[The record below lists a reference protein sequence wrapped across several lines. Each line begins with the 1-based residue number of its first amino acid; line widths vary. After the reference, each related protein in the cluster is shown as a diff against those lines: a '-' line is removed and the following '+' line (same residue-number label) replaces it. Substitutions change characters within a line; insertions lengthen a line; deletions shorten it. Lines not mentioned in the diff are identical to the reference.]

1 MKGLTRPLVA
11 KLKTSPNAML
21 MGRAGSA
28 FLKMARSSSVKQ
40 RPIKMAT
47 KHARVVFQSPYDD
60 AFPTKTLSVGE
71 NVVACKHYSSNF
83 LTI

>member
-11 KLKTSPNAML
+11 KLKMSPNAML

-47 KHARVVFQSPYDD
+47 KQARVVFQSPYDD
-60 AFPTKTLSVGE
+60 AFPTNTLSAGKIGKKLK
-71 NVVACKHYSSNF
+71 C
-83 LTI
+83 